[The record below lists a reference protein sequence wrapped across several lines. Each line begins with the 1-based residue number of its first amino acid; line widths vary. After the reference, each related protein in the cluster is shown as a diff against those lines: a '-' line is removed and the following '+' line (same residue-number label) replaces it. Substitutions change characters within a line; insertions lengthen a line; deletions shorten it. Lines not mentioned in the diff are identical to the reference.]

1 MARKSKLDKI
11 KVEIDDDT
19 EETEKKPK
27 KKKSKSLREKFKE
40 YMATHFFEE
49 CDEEEVIEK
58 KKEVKES
65 PKRFTTFELVFIS
78 FLVLVFGIGTGC
90 FITIGTRAVLGYRV
104 DDEVSSFVQVYN
116 YVKDNY
122 YEDVNDKDLMKA
134 AISGMLKSLGDE
146 YSFFMD
152 EESTNNFNMDVT
164 GTYNGLGITIQTN
177 DGVTRIVSVF
187 DGSPA
192 SKAKIQKDDVVLK
205 VNGKDV
211 SNIDSSEIANLISNK
226 LGDKVELVIKRGEEE
241 LTVKMVVSKIDIPS
255 VVSEIKEQ
263 NGKKIGYILIENF
276 AANTGE
282 QFKKEL
288 TKIEKENIDGLI
300 LDVRNNTGGALS
312 QVHEILEHFFSKK
325 TVLYQIETKGKKEKY
340 YSRTSEKKTYP
351 VVVLTNGLSASAS
364 EVLASCFQENYKNAK
379 IIGSTTYGKGTV
391 QKAID
396 YKDGTSFKFTAQ
408 KWLTPKGK
416 WIHEKGVTPDIE
428 VKNEDEKVDTQ
439 LNTALD
445 ELTKKES

>member
-1 MARKSKLDKI
+1 MRK
-11 KVEIDDDT
+11 
-19 EETEKKPK
+19 
-27 KKKSKSLREKFKE
+27 
-40 YMATHFFEE
+40 
-49 CDEEEVIEK
+49 
-58 KKEVKES
+58 
-65 PKRFTTFELVFIS
+65 IS
-78 FLVLVFGIGTGC
+78 
-90 FITIGTRAVLGYRV
+90 
-104 DDEVSSFVQVYN
+104 
-116 YVKDNY
+116 
-122 YEDVNDKDLMKA
+122 
-134 AISGMLKSLGDE
+134 
-146 YSFFMD
+146 
-152 EESTNNFNMDVT
+152 
-164 GTYNGLGITIQTN
+164 
-177 DGVTRIVSVF
+177 
-187 DGSPA
+187 
-192 SKAKIQKDDVVLK
+192 
-205 VNGKDV
+205 
-211 SNIDSSEIANLISNK
+211 
-226 LGDKVELVIKRGEEE
+226 
-241 LTVKMVVSKIDIPS
+241 
-255 VVSEIKEQ
+255 
-263 NGKKIGYILIENF
+263 
-276 AANTGE
+276 E